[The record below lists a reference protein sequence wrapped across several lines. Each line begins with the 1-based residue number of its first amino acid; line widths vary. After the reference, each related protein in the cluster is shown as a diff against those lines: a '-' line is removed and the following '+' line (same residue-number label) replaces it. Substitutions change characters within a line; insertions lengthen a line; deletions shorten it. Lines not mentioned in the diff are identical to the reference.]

1 MKAPP
6 RLTNIKPRVA
16 AADLTRAKLPPKT
29 ADTFYSTTEWK
40 CLREA
45 CLRRDG
51 FMCVGI
57 GGKPCGSRAS
67 FADHIVRRR
76 DGGKDD
82 LANLRSL
89 CAHCDAKAKER
100 WDGSRKG

>member
-6 RLTNIKPRVA
+6 RLSNIKPRVA
-16 AADLTRAKLPPKT
+16 AADLTRAKLPPKA
-29 ADTFYSTTEWK
+29 ADPFYASPEWK
-40 CLREA
+40 GLRQA

-57 GGKPCGSRAS
+57 GGKPCGSRAV
-67 FADHIVRRR
+67 FADHIIRRR

-82 LANLRSL
+82 LGNLRSL
-89 CAHCDAKAKER
+89 CASCDAKAKER